1 MERASGRERS
11 VRGDK
16 GTIPP
21 PIFQAT
27 IVKSKLYHLPSSAR
41 DVDENLPCLG
51 GFFLKGR
58 DYLLNIARRLAT
70 YALTIASMPP
80 AVQSRLC
87 LILLLECVC
96 ITADFRRVLDR
107 APIAF
112 RIPRLFARTA
122 EYALLG

>member
-1 MERASGRERS
+1 

-21 PIFQAT
+21 PVFEAS

-70 YALTIASMPP
+70 YALMIASMPP
-80 AVQSRLC
+80 VG
-87 LILLLECVC
+87 
-96 ITADFRRVLDR
+96 RR
-107 APIAF
+107 AIS
-112 RIPRLFARTA
+112 
-122 EYALLG
+122 ALLNSSIRMRLHYRRLPPSSRSRSNRLVRSSKYAFLA